1 MQRAIEPLG
10 EARSDYD
17 IFAALAERL
26 GLGKEYTEGQ
36 SEMDWLRRFYAQAV
50 EGAARHGVEMPEF
63 ELFWQRGFFEL
74 PAERTPTVMLESFRN
89 DPEGQPLRTPSG
101 KVEIFSER
109 IDGFGYEDCPGHPVW
124 LDPAEWLGGE
134 LAARFPLHLT
144 ATQPATRLH
153 GQLDCASE
161 SQASKVAGREPILIH
176 PDDAAERGIA
186 DGDVVRVWNERGA
199 CLAGAVLSD
208 RIRRSVV
215 QIATGA
221 WYDPAEPGRIG
232 SLDVHGNPNLLTSD
246 RPSSKLAQGPTA
258 HTALVEIERFRGEP
272 PEVRVFAPPPET
284 QSPGHAR

>member
-1 MQRAIEPLG
+1 
-10 EARSDYD
+10 
-17 IFAALAERL
+17 
-26 GLGKEYTEGQ
+26 
-36 SEMDWLRRFYAQAV
+36 V
-50 EGAARHGVEMPEF
+50 V
-63 ELFWQRGFFEL
+63 WQRGFFEL
-74 PAERTPTVMLESFRN
+74 PEERTPTVMLESFRN
-89 DPEGQPLRTPSG
+89 DPAGQPLRTPSG